1 MSPTDYTLLKK
12 IKSGDRPAFM
22 LLYDR
27 YWDSLYSFVFV
38 RTRDKE
44 IAEEIL
50 QNLWIKILENT
61 DTIQTDAAES
71 AKGYL
76 LRHLHYRILDFYN
89 SYKKAPP
96 TLSIDEFDIPNEL
109 EISDTDYFEILEEN
123 EINTL
128 LSMIDQVVA
137 QLPSTEQQVY
147 DMRIRKNM
155 SVNETAEALG
165 LSNKTVSNKLSKALG
180 EIREQLSPEY
190 QSSKKLV
197 SILLLMEILMR
208 Y

>member
-1 MSPTDYTLLKK
+1 MSLTDSTLLKQ

-27 YWDSLYSFVFV
+27 YWDNLYRFVFV

-44 IAEEIL
+44 VSEELL

-61 DTIQTDAAES
+61 EMIQTDEAES

-76 LRHLHYRILDFYN
+76 LRHLHYRILDYYN
-89 SYKKAPP
+89 SLKKAPP
-96 TLSIDEFDIPNEL
+96 TLSIDEFDIPA
-109 EISDTDYFEILEEN
+109 EIDVSDSEYFEVLEEN
-123 EINTL
+123 EVSIL
-128 LSMIDQVVA
+128 LSMIDEIVL

-147 DMRIRKNM
+147 DMRIRKNR

-165 LSNKTVSNKLSKALG
+165 ISNKTVSNKLSKALG

-190 QSSKKLV
+190 QSSKKLI
-197 SILLLMEILMR
+197 SILMLMELLTK

>member
-27 YWDSLYSFVFV
+27 YWDSLYNFVFV

-44 IAEEIL
+44 VAEEIL

-61 DTIQTDAAES
+61 DTIQTDDSES

-96 TLSIDEFDIPNEL
+96 TLSIDEFDIPNEF

-123 EINTL
+123 EISVL
-128 LSMIDQVVA
+128 LSMIDEVVA
-137 QLPSTEQQVY
+137 RLPSTEQQVY

-165 LSNKTVSNKLSKALG
+165 ISNKTVSNKLSKALG
-180 EIREQLSPEY
+180 EIREQLNPEY

-197 SILLLMEILMR
+197 SILLLMEVLTR

>member
-50 QNLWIKILENT
+50 QNLWVKILENT
-61 DTIQTDAAES
+61 DTIQTDDSES

-128 LSMIDQVVA
+128 LSMIDEVVA

-165 LSNKTVSNKLSKALG
+165 ISNKTVSNKLSKALG

-197 SILLLMEILMR
+197 SILVLMEILMR

>member
-44 IAEEIL
+44 ITEEIL
-50 QNLWIKILENT
+50 QNLWVKLLEQT
-61 DTIQTDAAES
+61 DTIQTDDSES

-76 LRHLHYRILDFYN
+76 LRHLHYRIIDFYN
-89 SYKKAPP
+89 RHKKAPP
-96 TLSIDEFDIPNEL
+96 TLSIDEFDIPH
-109 EISDTDYFEILEEN
+109 EIDMADTDYFEILEEN
-123 EINTL
+123 EISAL
-128 LSMIDQVVA
+128 LSMIDEVVS

-165 LSNKTVSNKLSKALG
+165 ISNKTVSNKLSKALG
-180 EIREQLSPEY
+180 EIREQLNPEY

-197 SILLLMEILMR
+197 SILFLMEILTR

>member
-27 YWDSLYSFVFV
+27 YWNSLYSFVFV

-61 DTIQTDAAES
+61 DTIQTDDSES

-96 TLSIDEFDIPNEL
+96 TLSIDEFDIPNEF

-128 LSMIDQVVA
+128 LSMIDEVVA
-137 QLPSTEQQVY
+137 RLPSTEQQVY

-165 LSNKTVSNKLSKALG
+165 ISNKTVSNKLSKALG
-180 EIREQLSPEY
+180 EIREQLNPEY

-197 SILLLMEILMR
+197 SILLLLEILMR

>member
-1 MSPTDYTLLKK
+1 MKLTDTALLKK
-12 IKSGDRPAFM
+12 IKSGDRPAFT

-27 YWDSLYSFVFV
+27 YWDSLYRFVFV
-38 RTRDKE
+38 RTKDKE
-44 IAEEIL
+44 VSEELL
-50 QNLWIKILENT
+50 QDLWMKIIENT
-61 DTIQTDAAES
+61 DTIQTDETES

-76 LRHLHYRILDFYN
+76 LRHLHYRIIDYYN

-96 TLSIDEFDIPNEL
+96 ILSIDEIDFPL
-109 EISDTDYFEILEEN
+109 ETNLTDTEYFEILEEN
-123 EINTL
+123 EISTL
-128 LSMIDQVVA
+128 LSMIDDVVS

-147 DMRIRKNM
+147 DMRIRRNM

-165 LSNKTVSNKLSKALG
+165 ISNKTVSNKLSKALG
-180 EIREQLSPEY
+180 EIREKLNPEY

-197 SILLLMEILMR
+197 SILMLIEMMTR

>member
-1 MSPTDYTLLKK
+1 MKLTDTALLKK
-12 IKSGDRPAFM
+12 IKSGDRPAFT

-27 YWDSLYSFVFV
+27 YWDSLYRFVFV

-44 IAEEIL
+44 VSEELL
-50 QNLWIKILENT
+50 QDLWMKIIENT
-61 DTIQTDAAES
+61 DAIQTDESES

-76 LRHLHYRILDFYN
+76 LRHLHYRIIDYYN

-96 TLSIDEFDIPNEL
+96 ILSIDEIDFPL
-109 EISDTDYFEILEEN
+109 ETDLTDTEYFEILEEN
-123 EINTL
+123 EISTL
-128 LSMIDQVVA
+128 LSMIDNVVS

-147 DMRIRKNM
+147 DMRIRRNM

-165 LSNKTVSNKLSKALG
+165 ISNKTVSNKLSKALG
-180 EIREQLSPEY
+180 EIREKLNPEY

-197 SILLLMEILMR
+197 SILMLMEVLTI

>member
-61 DTIQTDAAES
+61 DTIQTDDSES

-89 SYKKAPP
+89 NYRKAPP
-96 TLSIDEFDIPNEL
+96 TLSIDEFDIPNEF

-123 EINTL
+123 EINSL
-128 LSMIDQVVA
+128 LLMIDEVVA

-165 LSNKTVSNKLSKALG
+165 ISNKTVSNKLSKALG
-180 EIREQLSPEY
+180 EIREQLNPEY

-197 SILLLMEILMR
+197 SILVLMEILMR